1 MSNVDSSWT
10 SLAGSVYRSLI
21 DDELARETDRKSS
34 FESRGLQIVSSA
46 GGIVTLLFALAAV
59 VTNLKTFTPGGGTK
73 DFLIVALVLFV
84 AATCCGITANDPT
97 RYGEPTVTSLR
108 GLLTDGAWIGDVPSA
123 QRQVAQMEITMIEEA
138 RRANNRKAWYLRIGL
153 SLEILGVA
161 AVAIAVLLILT

>member
-73 DFLIVALVLFV
+73 
-84 AATCCGITANDPT
+84 
-97 RYGEPTVTSLR
+97 
-108 GLLTDGAWIGDVPSA
+108 
-123 QRQVAQMEITMIEEA
+123 
-138 RRANNRKAWYLRIGL
+138 
-153 SLEILGVA
+153 
-161 AVAIAVLLILT
+161 